1 MLIYKMGAAMLI
13 SDKADFRVKKVT
25 RDKENVS
32 ASAKS
37 LQSCS
42 TIWHPMD
49 HSPPGSSVPG
59 ISQARILGWVAISS
73 SRGSSQPW

>member
-1 MLIYKMGAAMLI
+1 MGAAILI

-25 RDKENVS
+25 RGKENVS

-42 TIWHPMD
+42 TIWHSMD

-59 ISQARILGWVAISS
+59 ISQARILGWVDISS
-73 SRGSSQPW
+73 SRGSSQP

>member
-1 MLIYKMGAAMLI
+1 MGAAILI
-13 SDKADFRVKKVT
+13 SDKADFRVRKVT
-25 RDKENVS
+25 TDKENVS

-59 ISQARILGWVAISS
+59 ISQARILKWIAIAS
-73 SRGSSQPW
+73 SR